1 MGVGQK
7 RPRAGDTIKGAT
19 HRFQAPTSSFAHS
32 PCPCLH
38 PAAPSRG
45 SGVPRFPG
53 SGPRNHYLVRSL
65 NLKLYFTLGKAPPE
79 GRRAGFLGSG
89 EFGLGK
95 REGLRR
101 AHNYCISTCDIIILK
116 FSNVKCKR
124 FHRILPFIDS
134 LVLAGDNLF

>member
-1 MGVGQK
+1 M
-7 RPRAGDTIKGAT
+7 
-19 HRFQAPTSSFAHS
+19 
-32 PCPCLH
+32 
-38 PAAPSRG
+38 
-45 SGVPRFPG
+45 PRFPG